1 MHCSVYVDNVCLC
14 NVCTVCMCLCCVCV
28 CALIHVYV
36 FLDVYNRFVC
46 NYSLFIVCGDVE
58 VQLTIGGLVSVWK
71 CSQESFPHQRWR

>member
-1 MHCSVYVDNVCLC
+1 MYVYVMCVQCVCAC
-14 NVCTVCMCLCCVCV
+14 AVCV
-28 CALIHVYV
+28 CARSCV

-71 CSQESFPHQRWR
+71 CSQESFPHQ